1 MDLMTIRR
9 RLDQIA
15 SRFRKPNPERL
26 AWEEPLRAQFVSR
39 LLILSGLAEILLLV
53 LGYAGV
59 IRSAFFPWASFESLF
74 LLLISAWYIRK
85 NNVAPAAGLLLVS
98 LSHVA
103 AFIITQYGPRSA
115 APALLLPT
123 IIISGLVT
131 GRYFL
136 AAWWTIC
143 VAILVWVSAASS
155 AFDLQAILFWS
166 VGYAATAYLIW
177 LFASHLERLLEA
189 ASRSGEERR
198 VAVVSERMR
207 LAREIHDTLAQGFT
221 GIVIQINAAEQAAP
235 EKNHETWTHL
245 EKARG
250 LARRSLDEARRSIL
264 LLRSS
269 DLHDSDLLNAIEKTG
284 RNLLADESIQLE
296 AVREGEAYKLADEI
310 ETELLRVGQ
319 EAVANAIRH
328 SGAKKISVSLR
339 YLPHEVRLEVSDDGK
354 GALQRAPGLGIRGM
368 EERMQRVRG
377 HLEIIAQP
385 EIGTAVCA
393 SVAV

>member
-1 MDLMTIRR
+1 MTIRR
-9 RLDQIA
+9 RLDEIA
-15 SRFRKPNPERL
+15 SRFRRPDPERL
-26 AWEEPLRAQFVSR
+26 AWEEPLRAQLVSR
-39 LLILSGLAEILLLV
+39 LLILSGLAEMTLLV

-74 LLLISAWYIRK
+74 LLLISAWYVRK
-85 NNVAPAAGLLLVS
+85 KNIVVAAALLLVS

-103 AFIITQYGPRSA
+103 AFIITPYGPRSA
-115 APALLLPT
+115 APALLLPA

-131 GRYFL
+131 GRYIL
-136 AAWWTIC
+136 GAWWAIC
-143 VAILVWVSAASS
+143 VAILIWVSMSSS
-155 AFDLQAILFWS
+155 APDVQPILFWS
-166 VGYAATAYLIW
+166 AGYAATAYLTW
-177 LFASHLERLLEA
+177 QFSSHLERLLEA

-198 VAVVSERMR
+198 EAVMGERIR
-207 LAREIHDTLAQGFT
+207 LAREVHDTLAQGFT
-221 GIVIQINAAEQAAP
+221 GIVVQINAAEQIALD
-235 EKNHETWTHL
+235 KNEETWNHL
-245 EKARG
+245 EKARA

-264 LLRSS
+264 LLRSN
-269 DLHDSDLLNAIEKTG
+269 DLRDSDLLGAIEKTG

-296 AVREGEAYKLADEI
+296 TEREGDSYVLPAEI

-328 SGAKKISVSLR
+328 SGAKKITVSLR
-339 YLPHEVRLEVSDDGK
+339 YLPHEVALRVSDDGT
-354 GALQRAPGLGIRGM
+354 GSLQRGPGLGIRGM

-385 EIGTAVCA
+385 EVGTAVCA

>member
-1 MDLMTIRR
+1 MTTSR

-26 AWEEPLRAQFVSR
+26 AWELPLRAQLVSR
-39 LLILSGLAEILLLV
+39 LLILSGLAELSLLV

-74 LLLISAWYIRK
+74 LLLISAWYARK
-85 NNVAPAAGLLLVS
+85 KNVVPAAALLLVS
-98 LSHVA
+98 LSHAA
-103 AFIITQYGPRSA
+103 AFIITSYGPRSA

-136 AAWWTIC
+136 AAWWAIC
-143 VAILVWVSAASS
+143 VAILVWVSAASF
-155 AFDLQAILFWS
+155 ALDLQAILFWS
-166 VGYAATAYLIW
+166 AGYAATAYLIW

-198 VAVVSERMR
+198 EAVVEERMR

-221 GIVIQINAAEQAAP
+221 GIVVQINAAEQIASD
-235 EKNHETWTHL
+235 KNAETWNHL
-245 EKARG
+245 EKART
-250 LARRSLDEARRSIL
+250 LARRSLDEARRSML
-264 LLRSS
+264 SLRASDLPDADLLRE
-269 DLHDSDLLNAIEKTG
+269 IERTG
-284 RNLLADESIQLE
+284 RHLLVDESIQLE
-296 AVREGEAYKLADEI
+296 VVREGKPYLLPNEI

-328 SGAKKISVSLR
+328 SGAKKILISLH
-339 YLPHEVRLEVSDDGK
+339 YLPHEVMLRVSDDGK
-354 GALQRAPGLGIRGM
+354 GSLSTAPGLGIQGM
-368 EERMQRVRG
+368 EERMRRVRG
-377 HLEIIAQP
+377 KLEIITRAQV
-385 EIGTAVCA
+385 GTAVCA
-393 SVAV
+393 TVAV

>member
-1 MDLMTIRR
+1 MTIRR
-9 RLDQIA
+9 RLEQIA
-15 SRFRKPNPERL
+15 SGFRKPNPERL
-26 AWEEPLRAQFVSR
+26 AWELPLRAQFVSR
-39 LLILSGLAEILLLV
+39 LLILSALAEIALLI

-59 IRSAFFPWASFESLF
+59 IRSAFFPWASFDSLF
-74 LLLISAWYIRK
+74 ILLISVWYIRK
-85 NNVAPAAGLLLVS
+85 KNVVTAAALLLVS
-98 LSHVA
+98 LSHTA
-103 AFIITQYGPRSA
+103 GFIMSAYGPRSA

-136 AAWWTIC
+136 AAWWAIC
-143 VAILVWVSAASS
+143 VAILLWISTVSSTL
-155 AFDLQAILFWS
+155 DVQAILFWS

-198 VAVVSERMR
+198 EAVVGERMR

-221 GIVIQINAAEQAAP
+221 GIVVQINAAEQAAP
-235 EKNHETWTHL
+235 EKNEETWNHL
-245 EKARG
+245 EKARA

-269 DLHDSDLLNAIEKTG
+269 DLHDADLLTAIERVG
-284 RNLLADESIQLE
+284 RHLLVDDSIELE
-296 AVREGEAYKLADEI
+296 AVREGDAYKLSDEI

-328 SGAKKISVSLR
+328 SGATKIKVSLR
-339 YLPHEVRLEVSDDGK
+339 YLPHEVMLRVSDDGK
-354 GALQRAPGLGIRGM
+354 GSLQGAPGLGIRGM

-385 EIGTAVCA
+385 QIGTAVCA